1 MRYGIPYMGSKS
13 GIAEWVGSY
22 LPPADTLVDL
32 FAGGCAVTH
41 CAMLQR
47 KYKRYIVNDITD
59 APRLFCD
66 AIAGKYRNEK
76 RWISREDFFRLKDDD
91 PYVRLCW
98 SFGNNQRDYLYARKI
113 EQWKKA
119 LHYAR
124 VLGDYSL
131 LRDMGIEGDGSR
143 RDVKAHA
150 EDYLAKYMA
159 WYGGEVRGRRMHDLQ
174 SLERLQSLQSLG
186 SLERLQSLESLQS
199 SYDEVELPDNAVV
212 YCDPPYANTARYIG
226 DFAHAKFYDWLRR
239 QDRPIYVSEYA
250 MPEDFV
256 RIAER
261 VKSVTLSAKIVNKA
275 VERLYVHESQVDKI
289 FIPTLF

>member
-1 MRYGIPYMGSKS
+1 M
-13 GIAEWVGSY
+13 
-22 LPPADTLVDL
+22 
-32 FAGGCAVTH
+32 
-41 CAMLQR
+41 
-47 KYKRYIVNDITD
+47 
-59 APRLFCD
+59 
-66 AIAGKYRNEK
+66 
-76 RWISREDFFRLKDDD
+76 
-91 PYVRLCW
+91 
-98 SFGNNQRDYLYARKI
+98 
-113 EQWKKA
+113 
-119 LHYAR
+119 
-124 VLGDYSL
+124 LGDYSL

-174 SLERLQSLQSLG
+174 RLERLP
-186 SLERLQSLESLQS
+186 SLESLPS